1 MDKMAQEFKIKK
13 DDGLPPFVNQTM
25 VDQWQQQIEGLQGA
39 MAEKVIKVQLPYYM
53 NPENIDG
60 ARLLTEIQHRP
71 LLRDAGEVG
80 GNTLD
85 VPTILCSKENLHD
98 LLTYLRDNEQC
109 KYTFLL
115 DLTGVDLLNSPDPAD
130 KEANQGKRF
139 QMHYQLRSLEKKG
152 MRIRVIVP
160 IDEAEEAPSITNLWV
175 GANWPEREV
184 YDLMGIKFSD
194 HPDLRRILMPDEY
207 RGHPL
212 RKDFPI
218 QGIGEDYLIDELLAE
233 HEENI

>member
-1 MDKMAQEFKIKK
+1 MTIYFSLHQ
-13 DDGLPPFVNQTM
+13 
-25 VDQWQQQIEGLQGA
+25 
-39 MAEKVIKVQLPYYM
+39 VQL
-53 NPENIDG
+53 
-60 ARLLTEIQHRP
+60 
-71 LLRDAGEVG
+71 
-80 GNTLD
+80 LD
-85 VPTILCSKENLHD
+85 HPWSQILQVLENLHD

-130 KEANQGKRF
+130 KETNLGKRF
-139 QMHYQLRSLEKKG
+139 QMHYQLRSLENKG

>member
-1 MDKMAQEFKIKK
+1 
-13 DDGLPPFVNQTM
+13 
-25 VDQWQQQIEGLQGA
+25 
-39 MAEKVIKVQLPYYM
+39 
-53 NPENIDG
+53 
-60 ARLLTEIQHRP
+60 
-71 LLRDAGEVG
+71 
-80 GNTLD
+80 
-85 VPTILCSKENLHD
+85 
-98 LLTYLRDNEQC
+98 
-109 KYTFLL
+109 
-115 DLTGVDLLNSPDPAD
+115 
-130 KEANQGKRF
+130 
-139 QMHYQLRSLEKKG
+139 MHYQLRSLENKG
-152 MRIRVIVP
+152 MRIRVIIP

>member
-1 MDKMAQEFKIKK
+1 MAQEFKITK
-13 DDGLPPFVNQTM
+13 DEGLPSFVTKKM
-25 VDQWQQQIEGLQGA
+25 VDLWQQQIEGLQDS
-39 MAEKVIKVQLPYYM
+39 MAEKVTKVQLPYYM
-53 NPENIDG
+53 NPENIDE

-71 LLRDAGEVG
+71 LLRDAGDVG

-85 VPTILCSKENLHD
+85 VPTIQCAKVDLHD
-98 LLTYLRDNEQC
+98 LLTYLRENVQC

-115 DLTGVDLLNSPDPAD
+115 DLTAVDLLNSPDPSD
-130 KEANQGKRF
+130 NESNQGKRF
-139 QMHYQLRSLEKKG
+139 QMHYQLRSLQNKG

-160 IDEAEEAPSITNLWV
+160 INDQEEMPSITNLWV

-184 YDLMGIKFSD
+184 FDLMGIAFSG
-194 HPDLRRILMPDEY
+194 HPNLRRILMPDEY

-218 QGIGEDYLIDELLAE
+218 QGIGEDYLIDELLTK
-233 HEENI
+233 HEEYI